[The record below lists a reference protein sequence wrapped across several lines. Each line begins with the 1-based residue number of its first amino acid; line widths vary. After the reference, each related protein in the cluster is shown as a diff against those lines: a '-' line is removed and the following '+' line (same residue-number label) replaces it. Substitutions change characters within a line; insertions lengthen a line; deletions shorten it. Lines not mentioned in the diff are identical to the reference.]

1 MAKAAE
7 LEACELLKTY
17 GSNGS
22 TFLISLLE
30 TEQGHPP
37 EELGLGSNTNNN
49 GMDKCEELDYPKTK
63 FGLSKDQNNMVED
76 EVVKSQDYIKQGT
89 YIILQ

>member
-17 GSNGS
+17 GSKSS

-30 TEQGHPP
+30 TEQCLP
-37 EELGLGSNTNNN
+37 EGSLGLGSNTNNN
-49 GMDKCEELDYPKTK
+49 GVDKCEELDYPKTK
-63 FGLSKDQNNMVED
+63 YGLSKEQNNMVED
-76 EVVKSQDYIKQGT
+76 EVVKSQDYTKPGIC
-89 YIILQ
+89 I